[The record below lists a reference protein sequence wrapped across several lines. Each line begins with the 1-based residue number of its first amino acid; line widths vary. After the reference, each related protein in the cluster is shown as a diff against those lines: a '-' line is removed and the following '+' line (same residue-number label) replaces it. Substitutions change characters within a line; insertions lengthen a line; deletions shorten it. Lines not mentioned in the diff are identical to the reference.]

1 MGKYYK
7 WEKLQV
13 MQMEKYLET
22 NRKLEIQLIL
32 FLLDVCI
39 LSEGERGRNL
49 DPCQID
55 NFVSSLSSPPRI
67 ARISPS

>member
-1 MGKYYK
+1 
-7 WEKLQV
+7 
-13 MQMEKYLET
+13 MEEYLEM
-22 NRKLEIQLIL
+22 NIKLEIQLIL

-55 NFVSSLSSPPRI
+55 NFVSTLILTMLTDWTFGSASAPPSI
-67 ARISPS
+67 LFLTTNK

>member
-1 MGKYYK
+1 
-7 WEKLQV
+7 
-13 MQMEKYLET
+13 MQMEEYLEM
-22 NRKLEIQLIL
+22 NIKLEIQLIL

-55 NFVSSLSSPPRI
+55 NFVS
-67 ARISPS
+67 

>member
-1 MGKYYK
+1 
-7 WEKLQV
+7 
-13 MQMEKYLET
+13 MEEYLET

-55 NFVSSLSSPPRI
+55 NFVSSLSPLLLGLLASVRPD
-67 ARISPS
+67 

>member
-1 MGKYYK
+1 
-7 WEKLQV
+7 
-13 MQMEKYLET
+13 MEEYLEM
-22 NRKLEIQLIL
+22 NIKLEIQLIL

-55 NFVSSLSSPPRI
+55 NFVSSLSLSLLLGLLASVRTNL
-67 ARISPS
+67 AQC